1 MIPEMPLDAG
11 VSPGGNRMLDR
22 SRWNSDEA
30 VALVPLE
37 SKGFDEEEEGED
49 WEEEEWEE
57 DDDWD
62 DDDDDDDDD
71 DEFDDEDGD
80 DEEWEEWEEEDED
93 VSGKR
98 PPRPMWD

>member
-62 DDDDDDDDD
+62 DDDDD
-71 DEFDDEDGD
+71 ERARGRER
-80 DEEWEEWEEEDED
+80 EAPAAPD
-93 VSGKR
+93 VGLILL
-98 PPRPMWD
+98 PAIP